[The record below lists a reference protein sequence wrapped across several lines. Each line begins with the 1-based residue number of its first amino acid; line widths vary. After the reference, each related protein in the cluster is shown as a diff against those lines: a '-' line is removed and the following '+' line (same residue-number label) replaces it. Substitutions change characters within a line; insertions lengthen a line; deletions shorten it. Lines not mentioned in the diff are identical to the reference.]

1 MGAAGER
8 NDPTRWTEADSE
20 RFAELGEVI
29 VPARA
34 EQLAAIRGLIPA
46 GSDEEFTMAE
56 LGAGDGT
63 LASLVLERFPRCRYL
78 ALDGSAAM
86 RERAR
91 VRLAP
96 FAPRVEIRHF
106 ELARVDWRR
115 TLPGPLRCVVSSLV
129 VHHLSAEGKRALFA
143 DLAVRLESGGALL
156 IADLVE
162 AAGPRAAGLFA
173 AQWDEAVRDQ
183 SAGRSGGLSAL
194 EQFTAGRWN
203 YYRLDTPDPVD
214 QPSRLIDQLDW
225 LRGAG
230 FPVVDCFW
238 MRAGHAIFGGY
249 RGGGTRRPPP

>member
-8 NDPTRWTEADSE
+8 NDPARWTEADSE
-20 RFAELGEVI
+20 HFAELEEVI
-29 VPARA
+29 VPSRG
-34 EQLAAIRGLIPA
+34 EQLATIRDLIPA
-46 GSDEEFTMAE
+46 GPDEEFTVAE

-63 LASLVLERFPRCRYL
+63 LASWVLERFPRCRYL

-106 ELARVDWRR
+106 ELARADWRR
-115 TLPGPLRCVVSSLV
+115 TLPQPLRCVVSALV
-129 VHHLSAEGKRALFA
+129 VHHLSAEGKRALFT
-143 DLAVRLESGGALL
+143 DLAARLEGGGALL

-173 AQWDEAVRDQ
+173 AQWDGAVRDQ
-183 SAGRSGGLSAL
+183 SAGRPGGQRAF
-194 EQFTAGRWN
+194 ERFTVGGWN
-203 YYRLDTPDPVD
+203 NYRLDTPDPVD

-230 FPVVDCFW
+230 FSVVDCFW

-249 RGGGTRRPPP
+249 RGRAAGSPP